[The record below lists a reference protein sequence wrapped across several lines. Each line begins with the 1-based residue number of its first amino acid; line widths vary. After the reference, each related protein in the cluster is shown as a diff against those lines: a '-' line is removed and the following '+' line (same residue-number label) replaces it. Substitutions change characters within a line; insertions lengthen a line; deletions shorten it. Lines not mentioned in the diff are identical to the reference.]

1 MTWQQAATLS
11 IRARLHVC
19 QPWAQLANHVAGRP
33 ADDSNVNTWPVAKI
47 FCNRPVRGMAMSD
60 SGNVV
65 FSGNSGDWNVN
76 TGSGTQNIHVSKDS
90 REATL
95 EQVDQLVA
103 RLLAGIAELPPGNA
117 AVVAGEVVAVKNEAH
132 AASPDRGRV
141 GHALGRL
148 AEAAAPV
155 AGMIE
160 LSRQLADLVGQLV
173 H

>member
-1 MTWQQAATLS
+1 
-11 IRARLHVC
+11 
-19 QPWAQLANHVAGRP
+19 
-33 ADDSNVNTWPVAKI
+33 
-47 FCNRPVRGMAMSD
+47 MSD

-76 TGSGTQNIHVSKDS
+76 TGSGTQNVQVNKDS

-95 EQVDQLVA
+95 ERVDQLVA
-103 RLLAGIAELPPGNA
+103 RLLAGLAELPPGNA
-117 AVVAGEVVAVKNEAH
+117 AVVAGEVVTVKNEAH
-132 AASPDRGRV
+132 AASPDKGRV
-141 GHALGRL
+141 RHALGRL
-148 AEAAAPV
+148 AEAAAPA

>member
-1 MTWQQAATLS
+1 
-11 IRARLHVC
+11 
-19 QPWAQLANHVAGRP
+19 
-33 ADDSNVNTWPVAKI
+33 
-47 FCNRPVRGMAMSD
+47 MSD
-60 SGNVV
+60 SGNVI

-76 TGSGTQNIHVSKDS
+76 TGSGTQDVHVSKGS

-103 RLLAGIAELPPGNA
+103 MLLAGLAELPPGNA

>member
-1 MTWQQAATLS
+1 
-11 IRARLHVC
+11 
-19 QPWAQLANHVAGRP
+19 
-33 ADDSNVNTWPVAKI
+33 
-47 FCNRPVRGMAMSD
+47 MSD

-76 TGSGTQNIHVSKDS
+76 TGSGTQNVQVNKDS

-95 EQVDQLVA
+95 ERVDQLVA
-103 RLLAGIAELPPGNA
+103 RLLAGLAELPPGNA
-117 AVVAGEVVAVKNEAH
+117 AVVAGEVVTVKNEAH
-132 AASPDRGRV
+132 EASPDKGRV
-141 GHALGRL
+141 RHALGRL
-148 AEAAAPV
+148 AEAAAPA